1 MKETK
6 AMHFKTTEALPG
18 YEVEE
23 VKGFVWAT
31 SVRSKFIGKD
41 IIAVLRIFVGGEII
55 EYTDMINDA
64 KRKVI
69 AKILRNAK
77 ALGANAVIGAR
88 FSTPSQVVPGAIE
101 ISCYGTAVKVK
112 KKNKK

>member
-1 MKETK
+1 MENI
-6 AMHFKTTEALPG
+6 HFVTTESLPG
-18 YEVEE
+18 YEIEE

-41 IIAVLRIFVGGEII
+41 IIAVLRIFVGGEIE

-69 AKILRNAK
+69 KKIIKNAK

-88 FSTPSQVVPGAIE
+88 FATTSQVVPGAVE
-101 ISCYGTAVKVK
+101 VSCYGTAVKVK
-112 KKNKK
+112 KKKRK